1 MVQQEE
7 EKDRATEDL
16 VFEDTQNSE
25 LASSQ
30 REAHTYNVAVKYMFK
45 ILICE
50 KMTWMLPIWVAVAL
64 LALCRGQNA
73 LYEGNSLSES
83 GYHLCIRNETRI
95 VSSLVMH
102 EVPYTATKPCGS
114 WLLWRSCTVTLY
126 RMTYQTEYKNV
137 VEQVTR
143 CCDGYEQVGQYCALS
158 VNRSREFIAKPGSCP
173 TPDGL
178 YSQSEDCE
186 WDMDCPG
193 WQKCCQSLS
202 GSLCTSPAINK
213 SENGGYRFNAT
224 VTVKTDYQQ
233 LMSNGERLPNHTRLL
248 QAMVTGALQ
257 SDNVTVYYLSSW
269 AVQPYKTATSLLID
283 CSFPVSLYSVTSKL
297 HLLVKQIPE
306 VSAVTVEDVDECAEF
321 ALHQCSPLADCN
333 NTVGSYRCTCHKG
346 YTDGDPSNP
355 GAHCTAE
362 IRVQTTTDSL
372 LINTK
377 SASNTS
383 QKPLGNSSMRIFNSS
398 EASMTTALSNTSSA
412 PYKPTHAPQWTQF
425 ENYTSSNLTVGLPLP
440 TTTCLPSSIT
450 RLESA
455 NVTETS
461 FCVHWSSPFHTQQT
475 YRVVLSRGSEVIQ
488 FWDVTETKME
498 FGKLQPG
505 ALYNVA
511 VTPQACGNHRFTL
524 YLPVKTDA
532 QSLDV
537 TTRITN
543 IQFSADLQNTS
554 SQAYRNLSEGIL
566 EQIYQSL
573 SPEMKTLIDLG
584 LLRIK
589 IRGFS
594 PGSVVVTFTIISV
607 PSQDITNV
615 STAVLHS
622 LMNSSQYTVDE
633 NSTSISDFNECDSE
647 GNDCSPW
654 ATCKNE
660 KGSYTCICLD
670 GFIDNNPVRP
680 GRACQAA
687 VPLET
692 SPPPPRLTP
701 TIPPTFNSTPISQ
714 TRPTSDPALT
724 TGKPPPSLTPVI
736 ISTSERSSST
746 VTPNTVSSTTSTS
759 TTPGTTRVPVVTS
772 APATTTSPTATTNT
786 AVTTTTT
793 QPTTS
798 STDPQTTL
806 VFKATTIM
814 TSAISAP
821 TTTLTNPT
829 STATASKTSAPVL
842 TIVTSASMSRAISVH
857 CRVASITVT
866 IAKDFLLNSN
876 IGERNLYLGMVGCG
890 VNGGNATH
898 ADLTVAW
905 NECGTMLMH
914 NETYYTASVTL
925 FSTMDPY
932 NSPSGSVETP
942 RIQLQ
947 VPVMCTYMKSMLIS
961 ADYGSMG
968 YDVIKDVIMGLG
980 SFQVTVQ
987 LMNGTVPLPHNYSLS
1002 SQEVVVVEVS
1012 LNTSSEQIKVVV
1024 SRCWATPTPNPTD
1037 TNRYT
1042 FLENSCPVNTQT
1054 RVLTNGNYSRSRI
1067 SVQIFSFVD
1076 LNMVYVHCQVQI
1088 CVLTGSNTCVADCAQ
1103 KITRTSNS
1111 FGSMVGSS
1119 QALCRSEEKSLDQE
1133 YNNLHTIGLACIGI
1147 GLSLVFIVG
1156 FVCLF
1161 YYQRNRIG
1169 HYNFS
1174 SKPKQDNFTYL
1185 VFNA

>member
-16 VFEDTQNSE
+16 VFEDTQNSP
-25 LASSQ
+25 
-30 REAHTYNVAVKYMFK
+30 V
-45 ILICE
+45 
-50 KMTWMLPIWVAVAL
+50 
-64 LALCRGQNA
+64 
-73 LYEGNSLSES
+73 
-83 GYHLCIRNETRI
+83 
-95 VSSLVMH
+95 
-102 EVPYTATKPCGS
+102 
-114 WLLWRSCTVTLY
+114 
-126 RMTYQTEYKNV
+126 
-137 VEQVTR
+137 
-143 CCDGYEQVGQYCALS
+143 
-158 VNRSREFIAKPGSCP
+158 
-173 TPDGL
+173 
-178 YSQSEDCE
+178 
-186 WDMDCPG
+186 
-193 WQKCCQSLS
+193 
-202 GSLCTSPAINK
+202 NK

-372 LINTK
+372 LINT
-377 SASNTS
+377 N
-383 QKPLGNSSMRIFNSS
+383 
-398 EASMTTALSNTSSA
+398 
-412 PYKPTHAPQWTQF
+412 
-425 ENYTSSNLTVGLPLP
+425 
-440 TTTCLPSSIT
+440 
-450 RLESA
+450 
-455 NVTETS
+455 
-461 FCVHWSSPFHTQQT
+461 PFHTQQT

-633 NSTSISDFNECDSE
+633 NSTSISE

-1103 KITRTSNS
+1103 KTTRTSNS